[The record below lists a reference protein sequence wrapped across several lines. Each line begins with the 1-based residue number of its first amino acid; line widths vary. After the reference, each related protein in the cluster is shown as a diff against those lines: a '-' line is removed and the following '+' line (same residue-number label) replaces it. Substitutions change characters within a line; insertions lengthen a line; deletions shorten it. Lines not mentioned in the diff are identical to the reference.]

1 MLYLLNTIDAV
12 LQPID
17 GLHRVSLMAVPYLK
31 AAWQLLTAEKTRRIV
46 RAVGVAIWVL
56 GTICLAGMVEVVR
69 VAVREATI
77 AVHTQLNP
85 EVVVSCQLE
94 SIGVTESVLPVM
106 APETIS
112 PQIGVRQLRK
122 LATQRGIRNAAR
134 MRKPELLAL
143 LAVAGGA
150 SALGR

>member
-1 MLYLLNTIDAV
+1 MFYLLNTIDAV

-31 AAWQLLTAEKTRRIV
+31 VAWQLLTAEKTRRIV

-77 AVHTQLNP
+77 AVHTQLNS
-85 EVVVSCQLE
+85 EVVGSCQLE
-94 SIGVTESVLPVM
+94 AIGVAESVLPVM

-134 MRKPELLAL
+134 LRKPELLAL
-143 LAVAGGA
+143 LELAGGA
-150 SALGR
+150 SALGG

>member
-1 MLYLLNTIDAV
+1 MFYLLNTIDAV

-17 GLHRVSLMAVPYLK
+17 GLHRVSLMALPYLK
-31 AAWQLLTAEKTRRIV
+31 ATWQLLTAEKTRRIV

-56 GTICLAGMVEVVR
+56 GTIVLAGMVEVVR

-77 AVHTQLNP
+77 AVHAQLNP
-85 EVVVSCQLE
+85 DVVVSCQSE
-94 SIGVTESVLPVM
+94 AIEVAESVLPVM
-106 APETIS
+106 APAAIS
-112 PQIGVRQLRK
+112 LQIGVRQLRK

-134 MRKPELLAL
+134 MRKPELLAML
-143 LAVAGGA
+143 NTMGGA